1 MANYL
6 NTGKKQYTEA
16 EKKAFHM
23 GRAFATAKAG
33 KRVKLP
39 DNEKI
44 KQSFKNGVNKVRSG
58 KLSGGKKSTQTTCAN
73 CGSPLYVVDGN
84 GVIVKVLDGGKAK

>member
-1 MANYL
+1 MTNYSI
-6 NTGKKQYTEA
+6 TGKKQYSEA

-44 KQSFKNGVNKVRSG
+44 KQSFKNGVNRVRSG
-58 KLSGGKKSTQTTCAN
+58 KPSGGKKSVQPN
-73 CGSPLYVVDGN
+73 GNPLYIVDGN
-84 GVIVKVLDGGKAK
+84 GVVVKVLGGKS